1 MKYEP
6 YDYQKYATNFIEEK
20 QASAVFLS
28 MGLGKTVIT
37 LSALFDLLF
46 DSFDVHK
53 VLVIAPLRVAKF
65 TWPSEIEKWEHL
77 NFLKYSVV
85 VGTEAQRKKA
95 LDEKADI
102 YIINRE
108 NVQWLIDK
116 SGYKFDYDM
125 IVIDELSSFKNG
137 KSVRFKSLLKV
148 RPLAKRIVG
157 LTGTPSGNGLMDL
170 WAEFKLLDYG
180 VRLERFITHY
190 RNKYFIPDKR
200 NGEIVYSYKLIPG
213 ADKVIYHKISD
224 ITMSMKAE
232 DYLKMPKLIYRN
244 HEVEMPDNAI
254 EVYRNLQD
262 DFIQELKDKDEEIT
276 VANAAVLTNKLLQVS
291 NGALYTDNGS
301 TFKIHDAKLDALE
314 DLIEASNGKPMLV
327 AYWFKH
333 DLERI
338 KERLDSLGVN
348 YGCLDKDDAIRK
360 WNEGKLNVGL
370 IHPASAGHGLNL
382 QSGGNVI
389 VWFGLTW
396 SLELYEQTNARLYRQ
411 GQKAESVIVIHLIS
425 KGTIDE
431 DVLDVIHGKA
441 TRQNALLKAV
451 KAEV

>member
-1 MKYEP
+1 MKYDP

-20 QASAVFLS
+20 SISAVFLS

-46 DSFDVHK
+46 DSFEVHK
-53 VLVIAPLRVAKF
+53 ILVIAPLRVAKF

-77 NFLKYSVV
+77 HFLKYSVV
-85 VGTEAQRKKA
+85 VGTEKERVNA
-95 LDEKADI
+95 LKEKSDI

-108 NVQWLIDK
+108 NLQWLIDK
-116 SGYKFDYDM
+116 SGYKFDFDM

-170 WAEFKLLDYG
+170 WAEFKILDFG

-213 ADKVIYHKISD
+213 ADKAIYNKISD

-244 HEVEMPDNAI
+244 NEVELPDNAVDI
-254 EVYRNLQD
+254 YKNLQD

-276 VANAAVLTNKLLQVS
+276 VANAAVLTNKLLQVT

-301 TFKIHDAKLDALE
+301 VFKIHDAKLDALE

-327 AYWFKH
+327 AYWFNH
-333 DLERI
+333 DFERI
-338 KERLDSLGVN
+338 KERLDLLKVN
-348 YGCLDKDDAIRK
+348 YGCLTNDKAIQD
-360 WNEGKLNVGL
+360 WNDGKLNVGL

-389 VWFGLTW
+389 IWFGLTW
-396 SLELYEQTNARLYRQ
+396 SLELYQQTNARLYRQ
-411 GQKAESVIVIHLIS
+411 GQKEESVIVIHIIA

-431 DVLDVIHGKA
+431 NVLDVLQGKA
-441 TRQNALLKAV
+441 SKQNALLKAV